1 MEDGLLLAIVGI
13 LVVFAYRHVLRWWRI
28 RQAGKQADEL
38 LASIV
43 KGKDSFRR

>member
-1 MEDGLLLAIVGI
+1 MWIAALTVGA
-13 LVVFAYRHVLRWWRI
+13 VMVYRYAFRWWRI
-28 RQAGKQADEL
+28 RRTGKQADEL

>member
-1 MEDGLLLAIVGI
+1 MDELMGVAIVAVAAI
-13 LVVFAYRHVLRWWRI
+13 FAYRYVYRWWRI
-28 RQAGKQADEL
+28 RQTGKQADEL